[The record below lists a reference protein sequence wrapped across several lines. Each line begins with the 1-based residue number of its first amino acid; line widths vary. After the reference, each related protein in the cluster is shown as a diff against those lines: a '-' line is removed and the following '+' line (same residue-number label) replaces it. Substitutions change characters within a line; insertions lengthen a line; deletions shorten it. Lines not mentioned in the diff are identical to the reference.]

1 MIALS
6 GSPALGPESAVEPPS
21 QSMLNSFVPLL
32 AFCAPRTISH
42 PVRVYIEDTDAY
54 QVVYHGNY
62 LRFFERAAAA
72 TISGTTQVGKLLRSD
87 GLGFGLLSAS
97 GLKYST
103 PAVLGDACH
112 VDLKPHEATEADGI
126 VSCAAALI
134 RNRDGEVL
142 CTASDLRLGW
152 VGAVSAIAACADEPL
167 GEYPAACE
175 SPELLEP
182 LSLQLDECSPVGTL
196 GMHAAVRYFER
207 HRTHYLG
214 GPENLAA
221 MADTGVNV
229 VVARINGL
237 RLLPEAHRTRAGAP
251 LVLRCRV
258 TLKARQVL
266 FEQWLLRKEDA
277 ADGMLTPVARAD
289 VTCLCVDAA
298 AGRLVAAPA
307 EVADRLKSYMI

>member
-1 MIALS
+1 MKSDCAFGLARPWS
-6 GSPALGPESAVEPPS
+6 GGAVEPPS

-152 VGAVSAIAACADEPL
+152 VGAVSAIAVPT
-167 GEYPAACE
+167 
-175 SPELLEP
+175 
-182 LSLQLDECSPVGTL
+182 SLWVS
-196 GMHAAVRYFER
+196 
-207 HRTHYLG
+207 
-214 GPENLAA
+214 
-221 MADTGVNV
+221 
-229 VVARINGL
+229 
-237 RLLPEAHRTRAGAP
+237 TRP
-251 LVLRCRV
+251 RV
-258 TLKARQVL
+258 SRPS
-266 FEQWLLRKEDA
+266 F
-277 ADGMLTPVARAD
+277 
-289 VTCLCVDAA
+289 
-298 AGRLVAAPA
+298 
-307 EVADRLKSYMI
+307 